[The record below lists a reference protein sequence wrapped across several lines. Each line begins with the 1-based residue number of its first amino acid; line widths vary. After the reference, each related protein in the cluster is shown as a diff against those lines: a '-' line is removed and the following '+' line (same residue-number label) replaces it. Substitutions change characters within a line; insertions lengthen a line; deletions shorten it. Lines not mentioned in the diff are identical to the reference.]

1 MLNMAEK
8 CESPS
13 IVITS
18 GTIDDVPKIWEVFQK
33 HFEHDGTVGVSS
45 LNADLVRRSIG
56 SWRDTNKYFEVL
68 MAKDASSG
76 ELVATCLYQKKFSFY
91 RGRIVWM
98 DQLFVKDT
106 FRGKKI
112 GLRLVHKLAQ
122 IAKDEEAFIMWDCL
136 EWNVNSIKF
145 YESLGA
151 NVMSEIKLVD
161 PTEVKILGFELK
173 PAAMEKLLER
183 KLE

>member
-1 MLNMAEK
+1 MAEQ
-8 CESPS
+8 CESPP

-18 GTIDDVPKIWEVFQK
+18 ATVDDVPEVWEVFHK
-33 HFEHDGTVGVSS
+33 HFEYDGTVGVSP
-45 LNADLVRRSIG
+45 LNADLVRKSMG
-56 SWRDTNKYFEVL
+56 SWTDPSKYFEVL
-68 MAKDASSG
+68 IAKDASSG
-76 ELVATCLYQKKFSFY
+76 EVVGTCLYQKKFSFY

-106 FRGKKI
+106 CRGKKV
-112 GLRLVHKLAQ
+112 GLRLVHNLAQ

-161 PTEVKILGFELK
+161 PVEVKILGFELK
-173 PAAMEKLLER
+173 PAAVEKLLER

>member
-1 MLNMAEK
+1 MAEK
-8 CESPS
+8 SESPS

-18 GTIDDVPKIWEVFQK
+18 ANVADVPEVWEVFQK
-33 HFEHDGTVGVSS
+33 HFEYDGTVGVSS
-45 LNADLVRRSIG
+45 LSPDLVRKSIG
-56 SWRDTNKYFEVL
+56 SWTDPEKYFEVL

-76 ELVATCLYQKKFSFY
+76 EVVGTCLYQKKFSFY
-91 RGRIVWM
+91 RGRILWM

-106 FRGKKI
+106 HRGKKV
-112 GLRLVHKLAQ
+112 GLRLLRTLAH
-122 IAKDEEAFIMWDCL
+122 IARDEEASIMWDCL

-161 PTEVKILGFELK
+161 PTEVKILGFQLK
-173 PAAMEKLLER
+173 PDAVEKLLER